1 MPVPKWCHAASLKQM
16 PGVSLDCSCVSALG
30 TLQLR
35 IAELCF
41 VPFLPVLRMV
51 LRVGGFPIMTVVGL
65 LSTIAIAAGIAQYMG
80 FIELRPGVVASV
92 HGSSRGNSV
101 PILGSN
107 GKIIG
112 YGSRDSLGSGESD
125 ALSPLSLC
133 WLFITL
139 NSCFAFDGYA
149 VGDCLAQNRW
159 CSAHPLLHDQNVGG

>member
-80 FIELRPGVVASV
+80 FIELRQEWWRRCMAAPGATLC
-92 HGSSRGNSV
+92 
-101 PILGSN
+101 PFWAAM
-107 GKIIG
+107 GKLSAMG
-112 YGSRDSLGSGESD
+112 PAT
-125 ALSPLSLC
+125 ALAAVSQMPYLRFLS
-133 WLFITL
+133 
-139 NSCFAFDGYA
+139 AG
-149 VGDCLAQNRW
+149 
-159 CSAHPLLHDQNVGG
+159 CS